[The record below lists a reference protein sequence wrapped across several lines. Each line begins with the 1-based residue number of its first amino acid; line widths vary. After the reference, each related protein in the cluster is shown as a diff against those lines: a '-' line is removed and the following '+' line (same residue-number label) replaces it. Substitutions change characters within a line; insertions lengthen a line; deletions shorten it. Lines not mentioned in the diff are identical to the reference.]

1 VIEAKSMQEPTIYA
15 LKVDEENAAR
25 VFASL
30 KEGEA
35 RFGWSYVETAN
46 LLDLQKRLQ
55 KNGWDSLSEK
65 ERDCCQEFLLAVRP
79 DDYVVYINVPA
90 WGQCTLAQVTK
101 PYYWKWN
108 DDDFNHRLR
117 VDPTSVKTFDRND
130 PFVHPSLS
138 ARLKLQGRW
147 WRIYATKEF
156 EELLAILRGEPPV
169 GPLSASTRNLGFLS
183 RDIRPL
189 LLQITE
195 LIHRTHPNYSLEGL
209 MAEVLKGL
217 PAVKEVRLQGGAGD
231 RGADILVTVE
241 QGHPLTGDV
250 KQTMCVVQVKSFE
263 GEHWDTQAVEDIR
276 RAFQAYPDAEAGLI
290 VSTASKSGPTLE
302 TALDKLKVATGKHVS
317 LLIGEDVA
325 LFVLRYGPH
334 LISTGS
340 PNRAA

>member
-1 VIEAKSMQEPTIYA
+1 MHKPTVYA
-15 LKVDEENAAR
+15 LKVDESNAAR

-46 LLDLQKRLQ
+46 LQDLQQRVQ
-55 KNGWDSLSEK
+55 NEGWDRLSE
-65 ERDCCQEFLLAVRP
+65 EEQDCYQEFLLAVRP
-79 DDYVVYINVPA
+79 NDYVVYINVLG
-90 WGQCTLAQVTK
+90 WGQCTLAKVAA
-101 PYYWKWN
+101 PYFWKWA

-117 VDPTSVKTFDRND
+117 VDPASLQTFDRND
-130 PFVHPSLS
+130 PRVHPALS

-147 WRIYATKEF
+147 WKIYATTEF
-156 EELLAILRGEPPV
+156 DELLASLRGDRPV
-169 GPLSASTRNLGFLS
+169 GTVSASTSNLGFLS

-195 LIHRTHPNYSLEGL
+195 LIHHTHPNYSLEGL

-217 PAVKEVRLQGGAGD
+217 PAVKDVQRQGGAGD
-231 RGADILVTVE
+231 RGADILVIVE

-250 KQTMCVVQVKSFE
+250 KQTTCVVQVKSFE
-263 GEHWDTQAVEDIR
+263 GEHWDTRAVEDIR
-276 RAFQAYPDAEAGLI
+276 RAFEAYPDAEAGLI

-302 TALDKLKVATGKHVS
+302 TELDKLKVATGKHVS

-325 LFVLRYGPH
+325 LFVLRYGAH
-334 LISTGS
+334 LISTET
-340 PNRAA
+340 PNQC